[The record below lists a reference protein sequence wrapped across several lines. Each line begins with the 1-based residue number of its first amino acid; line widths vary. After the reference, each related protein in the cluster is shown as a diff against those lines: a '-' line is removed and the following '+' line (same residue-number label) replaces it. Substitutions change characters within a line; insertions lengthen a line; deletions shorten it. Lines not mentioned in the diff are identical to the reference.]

1 MKILWGGIAV
11 LLLASLAVIAQEP
24 AVKEPERID
33 PMPVFR
39 VEVVSRTTKAVNYQ
53 YRSGATIVKFAGT
66 ALMPNAKGQAK
77 VESKQGY
84 TEIEVEFSNIMP
96 ASIFGSSYLTYVLW
110 AITPEGSATNL
121 GELVLNNGRS
131 KVNVTT
137 QYQSFAMVVTAEP
150 HFAVKQPSELLVMDN
165 TPAYEV
171 KGAIQ
176 TVDAKF
182 ELLKKSAYPP
192 LVGSLSKPGDKNV
205 PLFIL
210 EARNALRI
218 ATETGAPRYAPDVY
232 EKAVKSLSNA
242 EAYNLRKDA
251 KKPTSMVA
259 REAAQNAEDARAITV
274 VRIEEERLA
283 KERADAAARQA
294 EAEAREREARQRELE
309 AKLAAEQ
316 EARKRAE
323 AEAERVRAEEAA
335 RREAADRAAAEEAR
349 KRAEARA
356 EEEALRAKQAAERA
370 EAEKAALRMK
380 LFEQFSRILETRDTE
395 RGLVVNMSDV
405 LFDFGKYTLRPITR
419 EKLAR
424 VAGLLLNYPDLRI
437 DAEGH
442 TDNVGSDDFNQVLS
456 EKRAGTV
463 IEFLQE
469 QGIPETSL
477 SAKGLGKSMP
487 VVPNTT
493 AKNRQ
498 QNRRVE
504 LVVSGEVIGHN
515 IAERKTESAPGAAQ
529 PVQ

>member
-1 MKILWGGIAV
+1 MKLLRASVVV
-11 LLLASLAVIAQEP
+11 LLLSFTSLYGQEP
-24 AVKEPERID
+24 ASTAPERID
-33 PMPVFR
+33 PIPVFR

-66 ALMPNAKGQAK
+66 ALMPKAKGQAK
-77 VESKQGY
+77 VEGKQGY
-84 TEIEVEFSNIMP
+84 TEIEVEFENIPP
-96 ASIFGSSYLTYVLW
+96 ATTFGSSYLTYVLW

-121 GELVLNNGRS
+121 GELVLTNGKS

-137 QYQSFAMVVTAEP
+137 RYQSFAMVVTAEP
-150 HFAVKQPSELLVMDN
+150 HFAVRQPSELLVMDN

-182 ELLKKSAYPP
+182 ELLRKAAYPP
-192 LVGSLSKPGDKNV
+192 LEGTLAKPGDKNI

-218 ATETGAPRYAPDVY
+218 ATETGAPKYAPDVY
-232 EKAVKSLSNA
+232 ERARKALENSES
-242 EAYNLRKDA
+242 YHLRKDG
-251 KKPTSMVA
+251 KKPALMVA
-259 REAAQNAEDARAITV
+259 RESAQHAEDARAITV
-274 VRIEEERLA
+274 VRIEEERIA
-283 KERADAAARQA
+283 REKAEAAARQA
-294 EAEAREREARQRELE
+294 AAEAREAEARERELQARLQ
-309 AKLAAEQ
+309 AEK
-316 EARKRAE
+316 EARRRAE
-323 AEAERVRAEEAA
+323 ADAERARAEEAA
-335 RREAADRAAAEEAR
+335 RREAAERAAAEEAR

-356 EEEALRAKQAAERA
+356 EEEARRAVEAAERA
-370 EAEKAALRMK
+370 EREKAALRMK

-405 LFDFGKYTLRPITR
+405 LFDFGKYSLRPITR

-424 VAGLLLNYPDLRI
+424 VAGILLNYPDLKI

-442 TDNVGSDDFNQVLS
+442 TDNVGSEEFNLSLS
-456 EKRAGTV
+456 ERRAMTV
-463 IEFLQE
+463 IEFLRD
-469 QGIPETSL
+469 QGIDETSL
-477 SAKGLGKSMP
+477 TAKGLGKSMP

-504 LVVSGEVIGHN
+504 LIISGEVIGHN
-515 IAERKTESAPGAAQ
+515 IAERPAATQQ
-529 PVQ
+529 PIQ